1 MEDVQPCV
9 DSLQDIL
16 PSRSERYSRVK
27 TDGAQVE
34 ATTLDPEE
42 AALGAA
48 IVGKLTVELYSC
60 ALDKYLT
67 QATEAEAEAK
77 WLNR

>member
-1 MEDVQPCV
+1 
-9 DSLQDIL
+9 
-16 PSRSERYSRVK
+16 
-27 TDGAQVE
+27 
-34 ATTLDPEE
+34 LDPEE

-60 ALDKYLT
+60 ALYKYPT

-77 WLNR
+77 WWADVESLRLGVQVGRLHCII